1 MLENGTDTRVI
12 HALLGHSGI
21 VTTARY
27 AQVSNHVV
35 AGTPRPLDQLVGQP
49 EQAPRQPKK

>member
-35 AGTPRPLDQLVGQP
+35 AGTPRPLDQLVRQP